1 MKFDWGTGILIFL
14 ILFLLAAAAFMV
26 FAFKQD
32 VNLVY
37 KDYYNK
43 GVDYTEQMD
52 VIARSENYYSALQT
66 RLENEFLVLDFEES
80 LALKID
86 SGSVLMYRPSDSKQD
101 LIFPLDLWENRV
113 IIPKDQLISG
123 RYILKLFWYS
133 EGLKYEVD
141 KQVNIQ

>member
-14 ILFLLAAAAFMV
+14 ILFLLGAAAFMV

-37 KDYYNK
+37 KDYYVK
-43 GVDYTEQMD
+43 GVDYTEQMNVD
-52 VIARSENYYSALQT
+52 ARSVNYYNALQT
-66 RLENEFLVLDFEES
+66 HLEDEFLVLDIEES
-80 LALKID
+80 LAMKID
-86 SGSVLMYRPSDSKQD
+86 SGSVLMYRPSSSKLD
-101 LIFPLDLWENRV
+101 LKFPLDLWENRV
-113 IIPKDQLISG
+113 IIPKDHLISG

-141 KQVNIQ
+141 KPVNIQ

>member
-1 MKFDWGTGILIFL
+1 MKFNWGTGILIFL
-14 ILFLLAAAAFMV
+14 ILFLLGAAAFMV

-37 KDYYNK
+37 KDYYRK

-52 VIARSENYYSALQT
+52 MDARSKDYYNALQT
-66 RLENEFLVLDFEES
+66 HLENEFLVLDLEES
-80 LALKID
+80 LVLTID
-86 SGSVLMYRPSDSKQD
+86 SGSVVLYRPSDSKLD
-101 LIFPLDLWENRV
+101 LKFPLILWDNRV
-113 IIPKDQLISG
+113 KIPKDNLISG